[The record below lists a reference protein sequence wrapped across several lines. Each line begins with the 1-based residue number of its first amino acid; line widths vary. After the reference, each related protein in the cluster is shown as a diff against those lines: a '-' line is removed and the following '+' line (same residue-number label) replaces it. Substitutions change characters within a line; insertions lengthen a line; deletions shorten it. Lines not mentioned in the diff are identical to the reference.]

1 MCGIAALFRFG
12 HREISHDAIVQ
23 MTRAVAHRGPDG
35 EGTAFLGLTATGL
48 AEIDPRTGHDWRV
61 ALGHRR
67 LSILDLSAAG
77 RQPMVYRDHL
87 WLIYNGEVY
96 NYVELREEL
105 ERAGHEFHSRTDS
118 EVILAAYDQWGGEC
132 FERFRGMWGLVIIDC
147 RRQVAIVSRDRLGIK
162 PLYLV
167 ESDGL
172 IAVASEL
179 KQFLS
184 VPGLQLRPDKSVLR
198 DYLLTGYERSRQT
211 FFEGIAPVP
220 AGVWLSIDL
229 TDGTVS
235 APHEYWFPER
245 IEATVTDSRQA
256 GEQLR
261 ESLLEAVRIHL
272 RSDVP
277 VGCALSGGVDSSS
290 IAGCV
295 GQLTASRQCL
305 ETFSVLF
312 PGTPID
318 ESGFV
323 KQMIESVHCRPHSIT
338 PTAEQFLADLDRFLW
353 INDEPVGTV
362 AQYAGYALA
371 RLTREAG
378 VPVTLNGQG
387 GDEVL
392 GGYWQSY
399 FLHLRQLWHS
409 GKWLRLAGH
418 FAGSMSPWGNREL
431 PRQAPLMLRRYRA
444 RRGDGQQQ
452 SPLSSTPTNGA
463 EDRSAQAKLARLL
476 SMNDQQRRVFEIRE
490 MFLPRLLKWDDRN
503 FMAFSVEG
511 RYPLLDHRLI
521 ELALTFR
528 PEALYS
534 SGWTKTP
541 LRRAMQGIVP
551 QPVLWR
557 RTKFGFETPQD
568 AWLCGPLRTCLE
580 AWLAGDA
587 PIWEHF
593 DRGEA
598 RRLAD
603 EVWQLRGRRDE
614 PGQALMRLYLA
625 DRWLRLFFA
634 ETGRQSLVGASAG
647 IGGN

>member
-1 MCGIAALFRFG
+1 MCGIAALFRFTR
-12 HREISHDAIVQ
+12 REISSDAILR

-35 EGTAFLGLTATGL
+35 EGIAFLAPTAAGL
-48 AEIDPRTGHDWRV
+48 AEVDPRTEGDWRV

-67 LSILDLSAAG
+67 LSILDLSDAG

-105 ERAGHEFHSRTDS
+105 ERAGHLFRSHTDS
-118 EVILAAYDQWGGEC
+118 EVILAAYDQWGTDC
-132 FERFRGMWGLVIIDC
+132 FDRFRGMWGLVIVDC
-147 RRQVAIVSRDRLGIK
+147 RRQVAVLSRDRLGIK

-184 VPGLQLRPDKSVLR
+184 VPGLQLRPDESVLS
-198 DYLLTGYERSRQT
+198 DYLLTGYERTGQT

-220 AGVWLSIDL
+220 AGVWRSIDL
-229 TDGTVS
+229 TDGTIS
-235 APHEYWFPER
+235 APREYWFPER
-245 IEATVTDSRQA
+245 IEATVADSRQA

-261 ESLLEAVRIHL
+261 ESMLEAVRIHL

-295 GQLTASRQCL
+295 GQIAASRQCL

-318 ESGFV
+318 ESRFV
-323 KQMIESVHCRPHSIT
+323 SQMVDSVHCRPHSIT
-338 PTAEQFLADLDRFLW
+338 PTPEQFLADLDHFLW
-353 INDEPVGTV
+353 IHDEPVGTV

-371 RLTREAG
+371 RLTREAR

-399 FLHLRQLWHS
+399 FLHLRRLWHS
-409 GKWLRLAGH
+409 GHWLRLAGH
-418 FAGSMSPWGNREL
+418 FAGSIFPGGNREL

-444 RRGDGQQQ
+444 RRGGGQN
-452 SPLSSTPTNGA
+452 SPSTHGA
-463 EDRSAQAKLARLL
+463 DDRSAQAKLAQLL
-476 SMNDQQRRVFEIRE
+476 AMNDQQRRVFEIRE
-490 MFLPRLLKWDDRN
+490 MFLPRLLKWDDRS

-541 LRRAMQGIVP
+541 LRRAMHGIVP
-551 QPVLWR
+551 RSVLWR

-568 AWLCGPLRTCLE
+568 AWLCGPLRPCLE

-587 PIWEHF
+587 PIWEYI
-593 DRGEA
+593 DREEA

-603 EVWQLRGRRDE
+603 DVWRLRGRHDE
-614 PGQALMRLYLA
+614 PGQALLRLYLS

-634 ETGRQSLVGASAG
+634 ETDRQSLVGATTG
-647 IGGN
+647 IGNN

>member
-1 MCGIAALFRFG
+1 MCGIAGLFRFN
-12 HREISHDAIVQ
+12 RDDVSPEAIVR

-35 EGTAFLGLTATGL
+35 EGIAYFGPAANG
-48 AEIDPRTGHDWRV
+48 EFVEQHPQQHGDWQA

-67 LSILDLSAAG
+67 LSILDLSDAG

-96 NYVELREEL
+96 NYVELRQEL
-105 ERAGHEFHSRTDS
+105 ERAGHQFRSQTDS
-118 EVILAAYDQWGGEC
+118 EVILAAYDQWGTEC
-132 FERFRGMWGLVIIDC
+132 FERLRGMWGLVIVDC
-147 RRQVAIVSRDRLGIK
+147 RRRVAIACRDRLGIK

-184 VPGLQLRPDKSVLR
+184 VPGLSMRPNRGVLEG
-198 DYLLTGYERSRQT
+198 YLQTGYERTGHT
-211 FFEGIAPVP
+211 FFDCISPVLP
-220 AGVWLSIDL
+220 GVWMSIDL
-229 TDGTVS
+229 RDGAIS
-235 APHEYWFPER
+235 PPHEYWFPER
-245 IEATVTDSRQA
+245 IEATISDGRLA
-256 GEQLR
+256 AEQLR
-261 ESLLEAVRIHL
+261 ESLLESVRIHL

-295 GQLTASRQCL
+295 GRLAAAGQQL

-312 PGTPID
+312 PGYPID

-323 KQMIESVHCRPHSIT
+323 REVVANVNCRPHFIT

-353 INDEPVGTV
+353 INDEPVGSL

-399 FLHLRQLWHS
+399 FLHLRRLMQT
-409 GKWLRLAGH
+409 GRWLRAAGHLAG
-418 FAGSMSPWGNREL
+418 ALTPWGNRQL
-431 PRQAPLMLRRYRA
+431 PLQAPAMLRRYRA
-444 RRGDGQQQ
+444 RRAASGSSLRSSVDDTANGSVDG
-452 SPLSSTPTNGA
+452 
-463 EDRSAQAKLARLL
+463 SAGGTLARMLA
-476 SMNDQQRRVFEIRE
+476 MNDQQRRVFEIRE

-528 PEALYS
+528 LEVLYS
-534 SGWTKTP
+534 AGWTKTP
-541 LRRAMQGIVP
+541 LRKAMDGLVPRA
-551 QPVLWR
+551 VLWR

-568 AWLCGPLRTCLE
+568 DWLRGPLR
-580 AWLAGDA
+580 ASFDSWLAGDS
-587 PIWEHF
+587 PVWEFF
-593 DRGEA
+593 DQQAA
-598 RRLAD
+598 RDFAAD
-603 EVWQLRGRRDE
+603 VWSRKTHDDE
-614 PGQALMRLYLA
+614 SAQTLWRLYFA
-625 DRWLRLFFA
+625 DRWLRIFFT
-634 ETGRQSLVGASAG
+634 ESGRQNLIAAAAS
-647 IGGN
+647 N

>member
-1 MCGIAALFRFG
+1 MCGIAALFRFTR
-12 HREISHDAIVQ
+12 REISPDAILR

-35 EGTAFLGLTATGL
+35 EGTAFFAPTATGL
-48 AEIDPRTGHDWRV
+48 TAVDPQNRDDWQV

-77 RQPMVYRDHL
+77 RQPMVYRDYL

-105 ERAGHEFHSRTDS
+105 ERAGHTFHSHSDS
-118 EVILAAYDQWGGEC
+118 EVILAAYDRWGTAC
-132 FERFRGMWGLVIIDC
+132 FERFRGMWGLVIVDC
-147 RRQVAIVSRDRLGIK
+147 RKRVAIVSRDRLGIK

-184 VPGLQLRPDKSVLR
+184 VPGLQLRPDEAVLR
-198 DYLLTGYERSRQT
+198 DYLLTGYERTGHT

-235 APHEYWFPER
+235 SPHEYWFPDR

-318 ESGFV
+318 ESDFV
-323 KQMIESVHCRPHSIT
+323 RQMIESTHCRPHSIT
-338 PTAEQFLADLDRFLW
+338 PTPEQFLADLDRFLW
-353 INDEPVGTV
+353 IHDEPVGTV

-371 RLTREAG
+371 RLTRAAE

-399 FLHLRQLWHS
+399 FLHLRRLWNSRH
-409 GKWLRLAGH
+409 WLRLAGH
-418 FAGSMSPWGNREL
+418 FVGSVSPWGNREL

-444 RRGDGQQQ
+444 RRGGGRQ
-452 SPLSSTPTNGA
+452 SPSIDGA
-463 EDRSAQAKLARLL
+463 DGRSAQAKLTQLL
-476 SMNDQQRRVFEIRE
+476 GMNDQQRRVFEIRE

-534 SGWTKTP
+534 SGWTKSP
-541 LRRAMQGIVP
+541 LRRAMQGLVP
-551 QPVLWR
+551 RSVLWR

-568 AWLCGPLRTCLE
+568 AWLCGPLQPCLE
-580 AWLAGDA
+580 KWLAGSA
-587 PIWEHF
+587 PIWDYF
-593 DRGEA
+593 DRDVAG
-598 RRLAD
+598 RLAD
-603 EVWQLRGRRDE
+603 DVWRLRGRRDE
-614 PGQALMRLYLA
+614 PGQALLRLYLA

-634 ETGRQSLVGASAG
+634 ETDRQSLVGATT
-647 IGGN
+647 GNGNN

>member
-1 MCGIAALFRFG
+1 MCGVAGLFRFTR
-12 HREISHDAIVQ
+12 REISPDTIAR
-23 MTRAVAHRGPDG
+23 MTSAVAHRGPDG
-35 EGTAFLGLTATGL
+35 DGTAFFAATAAGL
-48 AEIDPRTGHDWRV
+48 AEIDPPQAGGNWRV

-67 LSILDLSAAG
+67 LSILDLTAAG

-87 WLIYNGEVY
+87 WLVYNGEVY
-96 NYVELREEL
+96 NYVELRAEL
-105 ERAGHEFHSRTDS
+105 ERAGHTFRSHTDS
-118 EVILAAYDQWGGEC
+118 EVILAAYDQWGPDC
-132 FERFRGMWGLVIIDC
+132 FERFRGMWGLIILDC

-167 ESDGL
+167 ESDGV

-184 VPGLQLRPDKSVLR
+184 VPGLCLRPDEPVLR
-198 DYLLTGYERSRQT
+198 DYLLTGYERSGHT
-211 FFEGIAPVP
+211 FFDGVAPVP

-229 TDGTVS
+229 TDGAVS
-235 APHEYWFPER
+235 APHAYWFPER
-245 IEATVTDSRQA
+245 IEATVIDSRRA

-295 GQLTASRQCL
+295 GQLAANGQRL

-318 ESGFV
+318 ETRFV
-323 KQMIESVHCRPHSIT
+323 RDVVESIPCREHSIT
-338 PTAEQFLADLDRFLW
+338 PTPEQFLADLDRFLW
-353 INDEPVGTV
+353 IHDEPVGTV

-371 RLTREAG
+371 RLTRAAE

-399 FLHLRQLWHS
+399 FLHLRRLWHS
-409 GKWLRLAGH
+409 GRWLRLGGH
-418 FAGSMSPWGNREL
+418 FMGSISPWGNREL
-431 PRQAPLMLRRYRA
+431 PRQVPLMLRRYRA
-444 RRGDGQQQ
+444 RRGDRSK
-452 SPLSSTPTNGA
+452 SPSTGGA
-463 EDRSAQAKLARLL
+463 GDGSAQAKLARLL
-476 SMNDQQRRVFEIRE
+476 GMNDQQRRVFEIRE

-521 ELALTFR
+521 ELALMFR
-528 PEALYS
+528 PEALYG
-534 SGWTKTP
+534 SGWTKSP
-541 LRRAMQGIVP
+541 LRHAMQGLVP
-551 QPVLWR
+551 RSVLWR

-568 AWLCGPLRTCLE
+568 AWLCGSLRPALQD
-580 AWLAGDA
+580 WLGGDA
-587 PIWEHF
+587 PVWEYV
-593 DRGEA
+593 DRQQA

-603 EVWQLRGRRDE
+603 DVWRLRGRHDE
-614 PGQALMRLYLA
+614 PGQALLRLYLA

-634 ETGRQSLVGASAG
+634 ETGRQSLVGATMG
-647 IGGN
+647 VGGE